1 MRIGQVHIRGFRNFS
16 DETIIFQKKT
26 LIIGANDI
34 GKTNLIYALR
44 LLFDKSISEQD
55 LELSDSDYNA
65 YTGAEQ
71 IEITVTICDVT
82 EDCLLREFRGNIKD
96 GTVIIRYVKSK
107 AEPYSIQ
114 IGFSEETLSEYPT
127 RHYIKRLN
135 MQCVD
140 TNRDL
145 FSFLKRER
153 VQMLRLAKEQL
164 TEEQAQEDDRNT
176 VAIQE
181 NLDTIN
187 GQVSSLHYVSTAL
200 ERVNKELSD
209 LSFHNEDQFVRFVAG
224 ESDAGKLL
232 DNLILSYSTAEN
244 PLSPGGDGRN
254 NQIFLATWIAKQNI
268 QEDVSHV
275 TFYAIEEPEA
285 HLHPHQQRRLSE
297 YIQNNFS
304 GQIII
309 TSHSPHIASRFNPH
323 CIIRLYANQKITHAA
338 CGGCSEMLKRV
349 LLEFNYRLNALSA
362 ETFFSDGV
370 FLVEGVSEVIFYTD
384 LADKIGIDLD
394 RYNISILSVEG
405 IGFKPYVAVC
415 NALNIPWVLRT
426 DNDIFSNPKSSPTK
440 KYYAGV
446 SRVMGILELWEGSTN
461 ELVKYWAEH
470 KINNEWP
477 IDDEIPDESKVLNA
491 HVQNQATQ
499 YNMYLSNVDLESDL
513 ASGPLSTTLLSYLGN
528 NYPIRQSFDQ
538 CQTTRWS
545 KRFRRK
551 NNITAYRGRHS
562 HSPQSKRDFSS
573 RLSQRG
579 KFFWSLLVRLHYIS

>member
-1 MRIGQVHIRGFRNFS
+1 MRIDQVRIKGFRNFG
-16 DETIIFQKKT
+16 DETIIFHQKT
-26 LIIGANDI
+26 LIIGANDV
-34 GKTNLIYALR
+34 GKTNLIYALS

-55 LELSDSDYNA
+55 LELTDSDYNA
-65 YTGAEQ
+65 YTRARQ
-71 IEITVTICDVT
+71 VEITATICGVT
-82 EDCLLREFRGNIKD
+82 EDCLLSEFKGNIKD
-96 GTVIIRYVKSK
+96 GTVVIRYVKPK
-107 AEPYSIQ
+107 DEAYSIQ

-153 VQMLRLAKEQL
+153 VKILQLARERL
-164 TEEQAQEDDRNT
+164 TEEQAQEDDKNT

-209 LSFHNEDQFVRFVAG
+209 LSFHNEDQTVRFVAG

-232 DNLILSYSTAEN
+232 DNLTLSYSTAEN
-244 PLSPGGDGRN
+244 TLAPGGDGRN

-268 QEDVSHV
+268 QEDAGHV

-297 YIQNNFS
+297 YIQNNFN

-309 TSHSPHIASRFNPH
+309 TSHSPHIASRFDPH
-323 CIIRLYANQKITHAA
+323 CIIRLYAKQKITHAA
-338 CGGCSEMLKRV
+338 CGGCSEMLKKV
-349 LLEFNYRLNALSA
+349 FLKFNYRLNALSA

-370 FLVEGVSEVIFYTD
+370 FLVEGVSEVMLYTD
-384 LADKIGIDLD
+384 LANKIGIDLD

-405 IGFKPYVAVC
+405 IGFKPYVAIC

-426 DNDIFSNPKSSPTK
+426 DNDVFSKPKNCPTM

-446 SRVMGILELWEGSTN
+446 SRVMDILELWAGSTN
-461 ELVKYWAEH
+461 ELVKYWTEH
-470 KINNEWP
+470 KSDNEWSL
-477 IDDEIPDESKVLNA
+477 DGEIPDKAMDLNA
-491 HVQNQATQ
+491 HIQNQATQ
-499 YNMYLSNVDLESDL
+499 YNIYLSDVDLESDL
-513 ASGPLSTTLLSYLGN
+513 ANSPLSATLLSYYQRRTTDTLVKAMKGKKGENMFDFLTGYCDSLGVLAEN
-528 NYPIRQSFDQ
+528 PIAAPLKKLKQ
-538 CQTTRWS
+538 
-545 KRFRRK
+545 
-551 NNITAYRGRHS
+551 
-562 HSPQSKRDFSS
+562 
-573 RLSQRG
+573 
-579 KFFWSLLVRLHYIS
+579 LVEERTHPGHG